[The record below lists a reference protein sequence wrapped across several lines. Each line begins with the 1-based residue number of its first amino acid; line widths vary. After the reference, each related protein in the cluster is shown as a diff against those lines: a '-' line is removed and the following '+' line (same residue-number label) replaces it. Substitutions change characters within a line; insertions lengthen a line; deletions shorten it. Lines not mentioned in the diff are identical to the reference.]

1 MQSVLLSMSVFAFV
15 GAVSPG
21 PVNIIAASA
30 GAQFGYKKAVF
41 HVLGATFAYT
51 FIVFLCGLGLEQALK
66 MLPEMTGWLTAFGG
80 VFLLYM
86 AFKIAT
92 SVGIENA
99 EHLKS
104 AAHPTFFEGVLSQGL
119 NPKAWLVAMS
129 GVSLFVLKHSPT
141 MLYLVIF
148 CAISFVV
155 CFLGVSAWAA
165 AGNYIG
171 RYLSTTKRQ
180 VTFNIVMGLLLGGT
194 VVHMF
199 WGY

>member
-92 SVGIENA
+92 SVGIENS

-180 VTFNIVMGLLLGGT
+180 VTFNIAMGLLLGGT

>member
-1 MQSVLLSMSVFAFV
+1 MQSILLSMSVFAFV

-30 GAQFGYKKAVF
+30 GAQFGYQKAVF

-51 FIVFLCGLGLEQALK
+51 FIVLLCGLGLEQALK
-66 MLPEMTGWLTAFGG
+66 MLPEMTGWLTLFGG
-80 VFLLYM
+80 LFLLYM
-86 AFKIAT
+86 ALKIAT
-92 SVGIENA
+92 TVGTENTGD
-99 EHLKS
+99 LKNTV
-104 AAHPTFFEGVLSQGL
+104 HPTFFEGVLSQGL